1 MHCCLKVTKKSDLSD
16 FYFNIGKNVA
26 FGAKDAE
33 VRRSEK
39 QVESKKPVKLA
50 ESRELEK
57 LELKGSDDT
66 SDESQSPNA
75 SNAPLRVS
83 VMEDKHQ
90 GESSILPKKS
100 VESLD
105 KKPIT
110 NTSDQEKTSA
120 EQPSSEQPKLD
131 HHKSRLQLKNGFWKG
146 RRQKNSEISLGAC

>member
-100 VESLD
+100 VESFE

>member
-66 SDESQSPNA
+66 SDEGQSPNA
-75 SNAPLRVS
+75 SNAPLKVS

-100 VESLD
+100 VESLY
-105 KKPIT
+105 KMPIT

-120 EQPSSEQPKLD
+120 ELPSAEQPQRD
-131 HHKSRLQLKNGFWKG
+131 HHKRSGDAVAAAKERFLARKKAKEQ
-146 RRQKNSEISLGAC
+146 

>member
-57 LELKGSDDT
+57 LELRGSDDT
-66 SDESQSPNA
+66 SDEGQSPNA
-75 SNAPLRVS
+75 SNAPLKVL

-90 GESSILPKKS
+90 GESSILPMNYSK
-100 VESLD
+100 
-105 KKPIT
+105 
-110 NTSDQEKTSA
+110 
-120 EQPSSEQPKLD
+120 
-131 HHKSRLQLKNGFWKG
+131 F
-146 RRQKNSEISLGAC
+146 

>member
-1 MHCCLKVTKKSDLSD
+1 MTTLDLSD

-66 SDESQSPNA
+66 SDEGQSPNA
-75 SNAPLRVS
+75 SNAPLKVL

-90 GESSILPKKS
+90 GESSILPMNYSK
-100 VESLD
+100 
-105 KKPIT
+105 
-110 NTSDQEKTSA
+110 
-120 EQPSSEQPKLD
+120 
-131 HHKSRLQLKNGFWKG
+131 F
-146 RRQKNSEISLGAC
+146 